1 MMSVY
6 KAVNR
11 KNNISSIH
19 KRRKVVNIRGRA
31 SSRIL
36 GGGGARGGGKLFA
49 AGCKLIGKVQ

>member
-36 GGGGARGGGKLFA
+36 GGGGARGGGETFRRWL
-49 AGCKLIGKVQ
+49 